1 MSFWWCISSCRWGL
15 YQLPPVKQSKAER
28 LYKENSSYPC
38 DFWNE
43 HFNLVELDEIMRQRE
58 DLAFAN
64 NLNSLRTRTLNQ
76 ELGEQVLHMLKR
88 CIRVGNENALHV
100 FATNDEVNEHNL
112 KMIKGTCTDL
122 REILAKDFER
132 DKTSG
137 KMSLREKPFVR
148 HKSDGMSSLLVLSFN
163 ARVMLIRNIDVSDG
177 LVNGVIG
184 TITEFREESNGDL
197 KSINVLFDNQSV
209 GKKKRNKKR

>member
-1 MSFWWCISSCRWGL
+1 M
-15 YQLPPVKQSKAER
+15 
-28 LYKENSSYPC
+28 
-38 DFWNE
+38 
-43 HFNLVELDEIMRQRE
+43 
-58 DLAFAN
+58 
-64 NLNSLRTRTLNQ
+64 
-76 ELGEQVLHMLKR
+76 
-88 CIRVGNENALHV
+88 

-112 KMIKGTCTDL
+112 KMIKGNCTDL

-148 HKSDGMSSLLVLSFN
+148 RKSDGMSSLLVLSVN

-184 TITEFREESNGDL
+184 TITEFQEP
-197 KSINVLFDNQSV
+197 
-209 GKKKRNKKR
+209 